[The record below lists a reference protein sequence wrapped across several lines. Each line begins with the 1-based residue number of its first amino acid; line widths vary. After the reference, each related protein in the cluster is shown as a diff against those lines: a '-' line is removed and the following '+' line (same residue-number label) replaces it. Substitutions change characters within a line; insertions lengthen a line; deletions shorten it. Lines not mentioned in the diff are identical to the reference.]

1 MSRNSFILVV
11 FDRVQSKCGSLLLN
25 SMFDVPPSFIA
36 SDRSKK
42 LHCLSILIFLLDR
55 ANISASST
63 EAYVVLRETVVNDC
77 VVDNVYWSSWRLW
90 CWHLILQYIY
100 INELSVCLNLT
111 IVANEETV
119 CSIVFSYSG
128 CGLRR
133 EKHIYIIFL
142 KKDARM
148 S

>member
-1 MSRNSFILVV
+1 MLASN
-11 FDRVQSKCGSLLLN
+11 
-25 SMFDVPPSFIA
+25 IA
-36 SDRSKK
+36 
-42 LHCLSILIFLLDR
+42 IYIY
-55 ANISASST
+55 I
-63 EAYVVLRETVVNDC
+63 Y
-77 VVDNVYWSSWRLW
+77 
-90 CWHLILQYIY
+90 IYIY